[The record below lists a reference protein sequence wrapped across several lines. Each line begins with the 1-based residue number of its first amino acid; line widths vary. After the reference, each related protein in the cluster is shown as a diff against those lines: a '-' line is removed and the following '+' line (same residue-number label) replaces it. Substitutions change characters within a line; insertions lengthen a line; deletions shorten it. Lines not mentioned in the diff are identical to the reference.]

1 LFVFLDPYTVC
12 PLCVSISVDG
22 KEKIAVEWDST
33 ISIGI
38 ILSGIMAW
46 YTLYVAINATDG
58 IY

>member
-1 LFVFLDPYTVC
+1 VF

-22 KEKIAVEWDST
+22 REKISVEWDST

-38 ILSGIMAW
+38 ILSVIMAW